1 MIDVLPTLLDLL
13 DLPQPEVVQGQ
24 SLAPLL
30 LGGEQEVR
38 PVILDEFR
46 IDDATG
52 ELIGNLEIVDGRWGA
67 SLEIGPAR
75 EGGDPTLGRH
85 SVPVGGRWGKEHP
98 DFPAVPSLLLYDLW
112 SDPFTRRAVNEE
124 HPELVEKYR
133 AVLLEQWEAHRALA
147 GRFTAGEDA
156 TLSPEQLQQL
166 RSLGYIQ

>member
-1 MIDVLPTLLDLL
+1 VV
-13 DLPQPEVVQGQ
+13 DLPNE
-24 SLAPLL
+24 
-30 LGGEQEVR
+30 LGGEQ
-38 PVILDEFR
+38 
-46 IDDATG
+46 
-52 ELIGNLEIVDGRWGA
+52 
-67 SLEIGPAR
+67 S
-75 EGGDPTLGRH
+75 
-85 SVPVGGRWGKEHP
+85 
-98 DFPAVPSLLLYDLW
+98 